1 MSKIVIVALSALC
14 CSSLCFGM
22 RVKMQKAVLEH
33 AHLVEAVSGG
43 KKLSSS
49 WFAWNLFKHEERES
63 LIPFYLS
70 QLEDRLTSKYKK
82 EARRLLYKFFAD
94 YRRLQKEIVLS
105 EELATHIEELLLK
118 YRRLFPMELQ
128 EFLIPVSTFL
138 NRAKDIEYAACAKEV
153 VRSLTQKDKDLYELR
168 KKLSDNIKHTYDP
181 SRIVH
186 IEDCS
191 KFLLIPHPQ
200 DKKHL
205 KHYLESILNHKVKVL
220 ISLCSPY
227 EAKEIIPFWNGV
239 EIDGL
244 SVEKVS
250 EQVIFQGREPSVIR
264 DESRAKQVKDQ
275 ASFFPRIVERKI
287 KVIRGSELHETTHLH
302 YENWP
307 DHQEAPDL
315 DALNL
320 LFDRKDSLLAH
331 PDDVCMLN
339 CKATIGRSGLFF
351 LADLGRK
358 RLERLAADGVAFH
371 EMKMSIV
378 DLLLEGRR
386 FRPLLSPNPVQLAQV
401 LEIIGKHYEELASR
415 VSPSQNLSP

>member
-1 MSKIVIVALSALC
+1 MSKIVIVALGALC

-22 RVKMQKAVLEH
+22 RVKTQKAVLQDD
-33 AHLVEAVSGG
+33 HLIEVVSGT
-43 KKLSSS
+43 KRLSSS
-49 WFAWNLFKHEERES
+49 WFAWNLLMHEERES
-63 LIPFYLS
+63 LIPLYLN
-70 QLEDRLTSKYKK
+70 QLEGKLSSKYKS

-94 YRRLQKEIVLS
+94 YRRLQEKISLS
-105 EELATHIEELLLK
+105 DALADSIEELLRRN
-118 YRRLFPMELQ
+118 RRLFPLELQ
-128 EFLIPVSTFL
+128 EFSIPVSSFL
-138 NRAKDIEYAACAKEV
+138 DRAKDIDYAACAKEV
-153 VRSLTQKDKDLYELR
+153 IRSLTQKNDDLYALR
-168 KKLSDNIKHTYDP
+168 KKLSEHIKHTYDP

-186 IEDCS
+186 IEDCT
-191 KFLLIPHPQ
+191 KFFFVPHPQ

-205 KHYLESILNHKVKVL
+205 KHYLESIINHKVKVL
-220 ISLCSPY
+220 VSLCSPY

-239 EIDGL
+239 EVDGIRC
-244 SVEKVS
+244 EKVS
-250 EQVIFQGREPSVIR
+250 EVIR
-264 DESRAKQVKDQ
+264 YEGHTVSIIRDSSRAKQVKDP

-287 KVIRGSELHETTHLH
+287 CVTRGTEQHETVHLH

-315 DALNL
+315 DALNV
-320 LFDRKDSLLAH
+320 LFDRKDSLLLH
-331 PDDVCMLN
+331 PDDICMLN

-358 RLERLAADGVAFH
+358 RLERMLQDGVPQG

-401 LEIIGKHYEELASR
+401 LEIIGKHYEERLK
-415 VSPSQNLSP
+415 